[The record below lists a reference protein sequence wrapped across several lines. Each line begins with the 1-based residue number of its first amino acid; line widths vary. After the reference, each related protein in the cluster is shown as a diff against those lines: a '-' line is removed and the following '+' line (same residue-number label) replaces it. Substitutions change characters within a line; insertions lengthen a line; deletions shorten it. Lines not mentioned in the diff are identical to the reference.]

1 MNPDMIHEFTVAF
14 MDTALMMSIAIFIAV
29 LIGIPLGI
37 GLFVTS
43 EGLFWENKF
52 IQNIAGTIVNILR
65 SIPYIILLVVLFPL
79 SMFLLGT
86 TTGPLAASVSL
97 TVAAIPFYARLVE
110 TSLREIDK
118 GVIEAAEACGASP
131 FYIIKDVLLPEAR
144 SGLIAGLTV
153 TTISL
158 LGYSAMAGTVGGGGI
173 GDLAIRFG
181 YQRYQNDVLIVT
193 LIILIVLV
201 QLIQYVGDQLA
212 RAVDRT

>member
-1 MNPDMIHEFTVAF
+1 MGAEMINEFSVAF
-14 MDTALMMSIAIFIAV
+14 IDTAIMMGVAVFIAV
-29 LIGIPLGI
+29 LLGVPLGI

-43 EGLFWENKF
+43 EGLFWENRVL
-52 IQNIAGTIVNILR
+52 QNVAGTIVNIIR

-79 SMFLLGT
+79 SKLILGT

-118 GVIEAAEACGASP
+118 GVIEAAEACGSSP
-131 FYIIKDVLLPEAR
+131 FLIIKDVLLPEAL
-144 SGLIAGLTV
+144 SGMIAGLTV
-153 TTISL
+153 TIISL

-181 YQRYQNDVLIVT
+181 YQRFQNDVLIVT
-193 LIILIVLV
+193 LIILIILV
-201 QLIQYVGDQLA
+201 QLIQYIGDKLS
-212 RAVDRT
+212 RAADRS

>member
-1 MNPDMIHEFTVAF
+1 MGLEMINEFTVAF
-14 MDTALMMSIAIFIAV
+14 IDTAIMMGVAIVIAII
-29 LIGIPLGI
+29 IGVPLGI

-43 EGLFWENKF
+43 EGLFWENKL
-52 IQNIAGTIVNILR
+52 IQNVAGTIVNIIR

-79 SMFLLGT
+79 SMLILGT

-131 FYIIKDVLLPEAR
+131 FLIIKDVLLPEAR
-144 SGLIAGLTV
+144 SGMIAGLTV
-153 TTISL
+153 TIISL

-181 YQRYQNDVLIVT
+181 YQRFQNDVLIVT
-193 LIILIVLV
+193 LIILIILV
-201 QLIQYVGDQLA
+201 QLIQFIGDKLA
-212 RAVDRT
+212 RATNRS

>member
-1 MNPDMIHEFTVAF
+1 MGAEMINEFSVAF
-14 MDTALMMSIAIFIAV
+14 IDTAIMMGVAVFIAV
-29 LIGIPLGI
+29 LLGVPLGI

-43 EGLFWENKF
+43 EGLFWENRVL
-52 IQNIAGTIVNILR
+52 QNVAGTIVNIIR

-79 SMFLLGT
+79 SKLILGT

-118 GVIEAAEACGASP
+118 GVIEAAEACGSSP
-131 FYIIKDVLLPEAR
+131 FLIIKDVLLPEAL
-144 SGLIAGLTV
+144 SGMIAGLTV
-153 TTISL
+153 TIISL

-181 YQRYQNDVLIVT
+181 YQRFQNDVLLIT
-193 LIILIVLV
+193 LIILIILV
-201 QLIQYVGDQLA
+201 QLIQYIGDKLS
-212 RAVDRT
+212 RAADRS